1 MKRILAL
8 FCITVMLCS
17 CASSK
22 SNDAETSMQTAEQL
36 YKQGYNYLQKT
47 SYETAAENFEKI
59 ELEHPYSKWAV
70 KSKLMS
76 AYSYYKAEKYDD
88 AIIALER
95 FIKYHPSN
103 KDIAY
108 AYYMRG
114 LCYYDQ
120 ITPAQK
126 DQSNSKKAQ
135 DAFNQLIVLYPDTD
149 YAKDAKA
156 KINLIIDHIA
166 GQEMNIGRYYL
177 KNQNYLSAL
186 NRFNVV
192 VENYQTTPQI
202 EEALYRQ
209 VEIYTI
215 IGLKNQAIKSAKVLE
230 HNYPKSNWNKKA
242 QKIIK

>member
-1 MKRILAL
+1 MKKILAL
-8 FCITVMLCS
+8 CFMAIMLNS
-17 CASSK
+17 CASSNDTK
-22 SNDAETSMQTAEQL
+22 SGNDIQTAEQL
-36 YKQGYNYLQKT
+36 YQQGYKYLQKT
-47 SYETAAENFEKI
+47 AYDSAAQNFEKI

-76 AYSYYKAEKYDD
+76 AYAYYKGEKYDD
-88 AIIALER
+88 AIMSLER
-95 FIKYHPSN
+95 FIKFHPSN
-103 KDIAY
+103 KDVAY

-126 DQSNSKKAQ
+126 DQSNTQKAQ
-135 DAFNQLIVLYPDTD
+135 DAFNQLIILFPETE
-149 YAKDAKA
+149 YAKDASNKL
-156 KINLIIDHIA
+156 NLILDHLA
-166 GQEMNIGRYYL
+166 GQEMSVGRYYL
-177 KNQNYLSAL
+177 KNQNYLSAI

-192 VENYQTTPQI
+192 VSSYQTTPQI

-215 IGLKNQAIKSAKVLE
+215 MGMNDQALKSFKVLE
-230 HNYPKSNWNKKA
+230 HNYPKSKWLEKA